1 MHPGIWRC
9 VRRGVRKCLGF
20 NEVYTLLNPQL
31 RNKTIDVIISPRK
44 KTKMEKLKTNPNIPQ
59 QGTRN
64 MYSFKPFS
72 LGSSGWCVHRCK
84 PAKRWSPE
92 AQGQR
97 ASWAKHLSWTYGIL
111 GKELVDEGR
120 SRLRRFRQYVRKP
133 GSWMMPSWKEVIK
146 WVKMFKSL
154 MISDAVELVVDGW
167 STAAPKKTTGTCLGV
182 KNLGKVWWFQPTSP
196 WIVRGLARGNHSK
209 WFWFRGWGF
218 FSNFA

>member
-1 MHPGIWRC
+1 MCSRI
-9 VRRGVRKCLGF
+9 
-20 NEVYTLLNPQL
+20 Y
-31 RNKTIDVIISPRK
+31 
-44 KTKMEKLKTNPNIPQ
+44 
-59 QGTRN
+59 
-64 MYSFKPFS
+64 
-72 LGSSGWCVHRCK
+72 K

-167 STAAPKKTTGTCLGV
+167 STAATKKTTGTCLGV

-209 WFWFRGWGF
+209 WFCFRGWGF
-218 FSNFA
+218 SQILPRMMTQSLLEWFKGCDKFSHNLLNYPDRILTCN